1 LGTVVRKLERY
12 ELIEEIGHGGM
23 AVVYRGRDSQL
34 ERAVAVKVLHPHLQS
49 QPESKRRFHREAK
62 AVARLRHPNIPEIYD
77 YSGEA
82 AEESYIVTELIHGPT
97 LKRFVELHPGMPPE
111 IAAMIVIEVCRALEH
126 AHGQGIIHRDVKPE
140 NVMISADGVVKLT
153 DFGIAQMLDSHSMTV
168 TGQILGSPAHMSP
181 EHLEGKVLDYRADV
195 FSVGTV
201 LYWLATGNL
210 PFEGKNPHQ
219 ILKKI
224 FDGDY
229 PEPLR
234 VRPQMGEPLA
244 AIIRRCLA
252 LDPAERYPTVTALR
266 GDMEVSLSNL
276 GLRDTT
282 CLAAY
287 FGDPE
292 GFTRRHEPAIFATIV
307 KKGAA
312 ALRTGDRALA
322 TALLNRAL
330 AIDPQNP
337 EVLRHVRTMVR
348 RRRTSLGAGVAAL
361 VAAAILATWG
371 AWPTGGTPHPRLGG
385 DRPAADP
392 GVSGSSG
399 ARTSDPATGARS
411 AKIGSA
417 AAPTGEPVVEP
428 ASVKGRRALVTQ
440 VGAGSAARGAPAGQ
454 RTVRFVPG
462 AVRSLDI
469 WVDGVALGRYGP
481 DLVTKVLPVG
491 PHEFRFVGAENC
503 CVDAAWTEAVTEG
516 EGEQRVGRSLR
527 YRPAMLSVETT
538 PPHCDVEVAGRAGRV
553 SRGRSGSSIEVPLM
567 QYNERLRV
575 VARRDGYRSAETV
588 VELSPNEST
597 SVQLTLEPAAPEPA
611 PEPEGPER
619 AKLDPIP

>member
-1 LGTVVRKLERY
+1 MVVRKLERY

-49 QPESKRRFHREAK
+49 QPESKKRFHREAK

-82 AEESYIVTELIHGPT
+82 ADESYIVTELIHGPT
-97 LKRFVELHPGMPPE
+97 LKRFVELHPGMPAE

-126 AHGQGIIHRDVKPE
+126 AHAQGIIHRDVKPE
-140 NVMISADGVVKLT
+140 NVMIAADGVVKLT

-181 EHLEGKVLDYRADV
+181 EHLEGKLLDARADV

-210 PFEGKNPHQ
+210 PFEGRNPHQ

-244 AIIRRCLA
+244 GIIRKCLA
-252 LDPAERYPTVTALR
+252 LDPASRYPTIAALR
-266 GDMEVSLSNL
+266 GELEAFLTEL
-276 GLRDTT
+276 GLPDTSS
-282 CLAAY
+282 LAAY
-287 FGDPE
+287 FADPD
-292 GFTRRHEPAIFATIV
+292 GFARRHEAAVFATIV
-307 KKGAA
+307 KKGGV
-312 ALRTGDRALA
+312 ALRSGDRVHA

-337 EVLRHVRTMVR
+337 EVLRHVRAMVR
-348 RRRTSLGAGVAAL
+348 RRRTSLGAGIAAL
-361 VAAAILATWG
+361 VVIAVLATWSV
-371 AWPTGGTPHPRLGG
+371 WPTGGTPHPRRPGRDQPTLGPVASKSG
-385 DRPAADP
+385 RDGSRVGP
-392 GVSGSSG
+392 GKGK
-399 ARTSDPATGARS
+399 AATGATV
-411 AKIGSA
+411 I
-417 AAPTGEPVVEP
+417 TVEPVVEP
-428 ASVKGRRALVTQ
+428 AAAKTRRPVPVAQ
-440 VGAGSAARGAPAGQ
+440 AGAGGTLPVRGTPAGQ

-469 WVDGVALGRYGP
+469 WVDGTSLGRYGP
-481 DLVTKVLPVG
+481 DLVTTVLPVG

-503 CVDAAWTEAVTEG
+503 CVDAAWTETVTER

-538 PPHCDVEVAGRAGRV
+538 PPHCDIEVAGRV
-553 SRGRSGSSIEVPLM
+553 RGRSGSSIEVPLM

-597 SVQLTLEPAAPEPA
+597 SVQLTLEPVAAAPTPEPDPA
-611 PEPEGPER
+611 PPGPER